1 MINFSKISNKKLI
14 GKILRA
20 LLKIIPKGMT
30 VLIVQGKLKGK
41 KWIKG
46 SGVNGYWLGSYESEK
61 VLIFEKTLKKGNILF
76 DIGAHVGFYTLLSAE
91 LVGKEGKV
99 FSFEPLMANYEYL
112 KKHIEIN
119 NYKNITPFNV
129 AVSDKDG
136 FALFTKGENTSTGHL
151 ASDGETKVRTIV
163 IDDWINNKK
172 LLVPDV
178 LKIDVEGAE
187 LTVLKGAINLLNKYH
202 PIIFLS
208 THSSD
213 IHKKCC
219 NFLLSLGYK
228 LEPLGI
234 NVLEKTNEVLAKV

>member
-1 MINFSKISNKKLI
+1 MINFSAISKKSLI
-14 GKILRA
+14 GKNLRGVLRLIPQNAVLPIL
-20 LLKIIPKGMT
+20 
-30 VLIVQGKLKGK
+30 QGRLRGK

-61 VLIFEKTLKKGNILF
+61 ASLFGKTLKKGDIVF

-91 LVGKEGKV
+91 LAGKEGKV

-129 AVSDKDG
+129 AVSDREG
-136 FALFTKGENTSTGHL
+136 FAFFARGENTSTGHL
-151 ASDGETKVRTIV
+151 TNEGEIRVRTIA

-172 LLVPDV
+172 LPIPNI

-187 LTVLKGAINLLNKYH
+187 FNVLKGAVNLLEARR

-213 IHKKCC
+213 IHKECSDL
-219 NFLLSLGYK
+219 LLSLGYK
-228 LEPLGI
+228 LKPLGI
-234 NVLEKTNEVLAKV
+234 NNDELIAKYQRP